1 MADKQSIREA
11 ISSIRK
17 QRRLVKKSLGGIE
30 RQFYYDL
37 EPKKAL
43 TTLEGTAIMNPEP
56 VPIAVPLPDAVET
69 QEAKDRRVRQ
79 GKPKK
84 EKTVKEKVAEIEKKP
99 TKFRVKRNT
108 MPFFL

>member
-11 ISSIRK
+11 VSSIRK
-17 QRRLVKKSLGGIE
+17 QRRLVKKSLAGIE

-37 EPKKAL
+37 EPKKGL

-56 VPIAVPLPDAVET
+56 KPIAVPLEET
-69 QEAKDRRVRQ
+69 EEAKDKRMRQ
-79 GKPKK
+79 GKSKK
-84 EKTVKEKVAEIEKKP
+84 EKVVKEKVAKIENSIGKV
-99 TKFRVKRNT
+99 RVKRNT

>member
-1 MADKQSIREA
+1 MADKQSIAEA

-17 QRRLVKKSLGGIE
+17 QRRLVKKSLAGID

-56 VPIAVPLPDAVET
+56 VPVAVPMAEVQTE
-69 QEAKDRRVRQ
+69 ESRERRGRPR
-79 GKPKK
+79 KEKK

>member
-11 ISSIRK
+11 VSSIRK
-17 QRRLVKKSLGGIE
+17 QRRLVKKSLAGIE

-37 EPKKAL
+37 EPKKGL

-56 VPIAVPLPDAVET
+56 KPIAVPLEET
-69 QEAKDRRVRQ
+69 EEAKDRK
-79 GKPKK
+79 GKSKK
-84 EKTVKEKVAEIEKKP
+84 EKVVKEKVAKIDNSIGKV
-99 TKFRVKRNT
+99 RVKRNS